1 MEEIRLLQAED
12 IDVRVAQT
20 TATKEG
26 ARVNL
31 LLYKNAR
38 IDMKIL
44 DELFSPLGW
53 KREHKLIGNNL
64 YCVVSVRSPET
75 HEWISKEDVGVESN
89 TEAEK
94 GQASDAFKRACVN
107 WGIGRELYTAP
118 RIVLDLENHEF
129 TKDQNNKVKVWT
141 SFRVSEI
148 EYNIAKRA
156 ISYLTICDKTGVI
169 RYTYGT
175 PAFKQVSE
183 EMFER
188 IIRFAA
194 DGTLTKSGKDMR
206 TYWIEITHA
215 TDRETP
221 IFDMALEDYLTER
234 EKAKKASQKASK
246 KSSNTTT
253 QNL

>member
-53 KREHKLIGNNL
+53 KREHKLIGSNL
-64 YCVVSVRSPET
+64 YCVVSVRDPET

-118 RIVLDLENHEF
+118 RIVLDLENQEF
-129 TKDQNNKVKVWT
+129 TKDQNNKVKVWA
-141 SFRVSEI
+141 SFKVHEI
-148 EYNIAKRA
+148 EYNVQKRS
-156 ISYLTICDKTGVI
+156 ISYLTIRDKAGNI
-169 RYTYGT
+169 RYTFGR
-175 PAFKQVSE
+175 PAYKPCTDELFNQLISW
-183 EMFER
+183 
-188 IIRFAA
+188 AYT
-194 DGTLTKSGKDMR
+194 GTLTKSGKDMR
-206 TYWIEITHA
+206 TYWIEVTRA
-215 TDRETP
+215 SEKEVS
-221 IFDMALEDYLTER
+221 IFDKALEDYANAQN
-234 EKAKKASQKASK
+234 AKKASQKASRK
-246 KSSNTTT
+246 ATDTTT
-253 QNL
+253 PNL